1 MAIKISNGDFAMMGQ
16 QKGMQPK
23 IFYPH
28 LNLEQRVPRTHLL
41 RKIQEQIDFNFIYAE
56 VKNTYGDNGN
66 VSIPPPVILKM
77 MLLLVLY
84 NVRSERELMET
95 VPLRLDWLWFL
106 GYDIDSEVPDH
117 SVLSKARA
125 RWGVEAFRG
134 FFERIVWQCVE
145 AGLVDGSKIFVDSSL
160 VDANAS
166 NNSVVDTQSLKGQ
179 LQESYKELE
188 ARLEEKSESMNSSR
202 KYARENSRY
211 ISTTDPDATI
221 VNRGKPKLS
230 YQVHRAVD
238 GRSEVITAMETTP
251 GDVNEAHEMIPLLES
266 HHLNTGGKVDTVVA
280 DSKYG
285 TVENFLACYDRG
297 VEAHIPDLK
306 EFTSRRME
314 KLGIFSEE
322 RFEYDEDSDTYRCP
336 AGQRLKPKSLH
347 KGRQSRDYAAP
358 KKICAACELREQCT
372 KNKSGRTVKRH
383 LRQEEL
389 DGMRE
394 ASRSARARRDI
405 KMRQH
410 LMERSYARG
419 TWYGFDRARWRGLWR
434 VQIQQYLVSAV
445 QNIQVLLRYGSY
457 LKRSPSAVIEYME
470 ETIRMH
476 ISFFSDVKQL
486 INAKTGR
493 IMLSGLNCR
502 QLSSVELEP
511 LGNSPL
517 RPAFSIADL

>member
-1 MAIKISNGDFAMMGQ
+1 MATQIWYGEIAMMGQ
-16 QKGMQPK
+16 QTGIQPK

-28 LNLEQRVPRTHLL
+28 MNLEQRVPQTHLL
-41 RKIQEQIDFNFIYAE
+41 RRIQKQIDFNFIYAE
-56 VKNTYGDNGN
+56 VKDTYGDNGN

-95 VPLRLDWLWFL
+95 IPMRLDWLWFL

-125 RWGVEAFRG
+125 RWGVEAFRR

-166 NNSVVDTQSLKGQ
+166 NNSVIDTRSLKVQ
-179 LQESYKELE
+179 LRESYKKLE
-188 ARLEEKSESMNSSR
+188 ARLEEKSESTDSSR
-202 KYARENSRY
+202 RYVKENSRY
-211 ISTTDPDATI
+211 ISTTDPDAGI
-221 VNRGKPKLS
+221 VNRGKPKLY

-238 GRSEVITAMETTP
+238 GRSEVITATEATS

-266 HHLNTGGKVDTVVA
+266 HHLNTGIKADTVVA

-285 TVENFLACYDRG
+285 TIENFLACDDRG
-297 VEAHIPDLK
+297 VEAHMPDLK
-306 EFTSRRME
+306 ESTARRIE
-314 KLGIFSEE
+314 KLNIFSEE
-322 RFEYDEDSDTYRCP
+322 RFEYDRESDTYRCP
-336 AGQRLKPKSLH
+336 AGNRLKPRSLH
-347 KGRQSRDYAAP
+347 KNRQSRDYAAP
-358 KKICAACELREQCT
+358 KKICAACHLREQCT
-372 KNKSGRTVKRH
+372 KNKSGRTIKRH

-389 DGMRE
+389 DRMRE
-394 ASRSARARRDI
+394 ASRSAKAKRDI

-434 VQIQQYLVSAV
+434 VQIQEYLISAV

-457 LKRSPSAVIEYME
+457 LKRSPSAMME
-470 ETIRMH
+470 QIKGAIAGDIR
-476 ISFFSDVKQL
+476 SFLDFKELVKSKIGQRVL
-486 INAKTGR
+486 FDF
-493 IMLSGLNCR
+493 LCP
-502 QLSSVELEP
+502 QLSFIE
-511 LGNSPL
+511 G
-517 RPAFSIADL
+517 